1 MKASRSCLI
10 FYLLLAILSLGLIVV
25 SFQFDTPVRNAILE
39 KQGKDWKKTSNY
51 EMVAS
56 ISKYGDWP
64 QLALIGVIGIAIA
77 ARLRS
82 RRWTE
87 ILAAAL
93 IASTAAGILANFSR
107 LSTGR
112 TRPRESPKIEQGFY
126 GPWHDGK
133 LTVGNSK
140 FNSFPSGHT
149 ATAVGFAAPFLFAR
163 TLLSIPIFTLALLIA
178 WSRMALGAHHLS
190 DVVTSTLLALFVG
203 WFTLRWVREKG
214 ETTLHSLL
222 TWFRARFLKKAN

>member
-1 MKASRSCLI
+1 MKSTCTTFSLGAILLLFS
-10 FYLLLAILSLGLIVV
+10 LLAIAAA
-25 SFQFDTPVRNAILE
+25 FHFDQPVRNAILE
-39 KQGKDWKKTSNY
+39 SQGKDWKKSSNY
-51 EMVAS
+51 EIVAA

-64 QLALIGVIGIAIA
+64 QLALIAGVGIALSV
-77 ARLRS
+77 RMRS

-133 LTVGNSK
+133 LTIGNSK

-149 ATAVGFAAPFLFAR
+149 ATAVGFAAPFIFAKSF
-163 TLLSIPIFTLALLIA
+163 LGIPIFLLALLIA

-214 ETTLHSLL
+214 DEALL
-222 TWFRARFLKKAN
+222 FFKKYFRKLILKKTD